1 MKRSLS
7 LLFLSTLLFS
17 LACSAPKQGLN
28 VLQYSTISYPYAGP
42 IRLYIAPEKDRSGG
56 QYFEAIDVYDVE
68 TLQTRF
74 KEGLRRP
81 KLRLETYTSAGNPI
95 TLKLKN
101 PFEIVEDSTR
111 ADVIAY
117 LRVNGFEQ
125 GEVDVTQERMVFWN
139 SFGMAQVWMGVSRVS
154 RVRLEVDAQFKEVS
168 TGEVFYAFQA
178 RGASVGEPHRRQA
191 VSVAMDRCEIRFYE
205 KLLRR

>member
-28 VLQYSTISYPYAGP
+28 VLKYSTISYPYAEP

-56 QYFEAIDVYDVE
+56 QYLDAMDIYDVE
-68 TLQTRF
+68 TLQSRF
-74 KEGLRRP
+74 KDGLRRP
-81 KLRLETYTSAGNPI
+81 KLRLETYTSAGNPV
-95 TLKLKN
+95 TLKLRN
-101 PFEIVEDSTR
+101 PFQIVDDSTR

-117 LRVNGFEQ
+117 LRINGFEQ
-125 GEVDVTQERMVFWN
+125 GEVDVTHERTVFWN
-139 SFGMAQVWMGVSRVS
+139 SFGMAQVWVGVSRVS
-154 RVRLEVDAQFKEVS
+154 RVRLEVDTQLKEVS

-178 RGASVGEPHRRQA
+178 RGASVGEANRRQA